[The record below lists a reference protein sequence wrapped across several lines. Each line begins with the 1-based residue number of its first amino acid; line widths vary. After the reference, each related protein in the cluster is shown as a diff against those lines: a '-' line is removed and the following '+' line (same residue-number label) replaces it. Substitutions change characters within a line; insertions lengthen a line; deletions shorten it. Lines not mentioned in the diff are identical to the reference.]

1 MSKHEFLD
9 PVLPSDDSVES
20 VPLSTEQLEL
30 ILNIQQEVLHALAED
45 KRESGILDQ
54 LCKLVEG
61 LLDNAVA
68 SVLLL
73 HQNDQLMSIVSAPS
87 IPEEG
92 QIRLSNKRLD
102 IGYGS
107 CTAAVLHGKPA
118 YINNAA
124 TDYRMSKSLDLVRDF
139 NVCSCWSVP
148 VYNRDGKI
156 VGSFM
161 LSSFEHRTPTTYH
174 DRVMKTCSSIV
185 SIIQERKALRRLSM
199 TDKLT
204 GMWNRVKL
212 DKLLVSQL
220 KAYQRHAETY
230 SLVLLDVDHF
240 KQVNDTYGHNAG
252 DAVLVDLAN
261 ILKSNVRGNDVVG
274 RWGGEEFMMLLSNS
288 NAIKAQVVAEKM
300 RVLVKQH
307 QFPGVGNVTISLG
320 ICEVSRELSVLE
332 MIDCADQALYKA
344 KKKGRDQV
352 CLAVLDRMEKIEP
365 KQLATK
371 KVLVSEAVC

>member
-1 MSKHEFLD
+1 
-9 PVLPSDDSVES
+9 
-20 VPLSTEQLEL
+20 
-30 ILNIQQEVLHALAED
+30 
-45 KRESGILDQ
+45 
-54 LCKLVEG
+54 
-61 LLDNAVA
+61 
-68 SVLLL
+68 
-73 HQNDQLMSIVSAPS
+73 
-87 IPEEG
+87 
-92 QIRLSNKRLD
+92 
-102 IGYGS
+102 
-107 CTAAVLHGKPA
+107 
-118 YINNAA
+118 
-124 TDYRMSKSLDLVRDF
+124 
-139 NVCSCWSVP
+139 
-148 VYNRDGKI
+148 
-156 VGSFM
+156 
-161 LSSFEHRTPTTYH
+161 
-174 DRVMKTCSSIV
+174 
-185 SIIQERKALRRLSM
+185 M

-365 KQLATK
+365 KKLATK